1 MSYIFF
7 NIFSFTNNRTQ
18 VTDNTACWSFKS
30 GEGGTQFPTSAAAAM
45 SLLSFDASSME
56 ADKIYEFTLVVSKQT
71 RTAST
76 SVMVT
81 ALNGDP
87 PKVGFMFPIDLMHMM
102 SDEWGALT

>member
-1 MSYIFF
+1 MCFNFHSTFF
-7 NIFSFTNNRTQ
+7 FLPPAPAKI
-18 VTDNTACWSFKS
+18 
-30 GEGGTQFPTSAAAAM
+30 TSAAAAM